1 MNKLKRK
8 FTLWGFGE
16 RLSKN
21 GLYDDMVTYDYYVL
35 LNNNKYL
42 RVSSENLTNCIEK
55 YNDDIRY
62 IFQDKDRIVVDKEF
76 IIENE
81 VGDKQ

>member
-8 FTLWGFGE
+8 FRLWGFGE
-16 RLSKN
+16 KLSKN
-21 GLYDDMVTYDYYVL
+21 GMYDDIATYDYYVL
-35 LNNNKYL
+35 LNDGKYL
-42 RVSSENLTNCIEK
+42 RIYSEDLTECIKK

-81 VGDKQ
+81 VGDN

>member
-8 FTLWGFGE
+8 FRLWNFGKN
-16 RLSKN
+16 LSEN
-21 GLYDDMVTYDYYVL
+21 GIYDNIKTCDYYVL

-42 RVSSENLTNCIEK
+42 RIYSGDLTECIKK

-62 IFQDKDRIVVDKEF
+62 IFQDKDRIVIDKEF

-81 VGDKQ
+81 VDDN